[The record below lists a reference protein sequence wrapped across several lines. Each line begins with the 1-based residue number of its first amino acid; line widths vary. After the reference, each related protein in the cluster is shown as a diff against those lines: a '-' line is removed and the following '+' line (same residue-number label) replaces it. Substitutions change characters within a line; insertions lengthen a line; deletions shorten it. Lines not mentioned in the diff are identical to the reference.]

1 MRLGERLSGFIRWPI
16 SRKLFLLGSVGVFA
30 TALAALVNAA
40 IFSTVHTSTMNL
52 DLLNG
57 YMAVWIVAQVL
68 VTAAAIPA
76 ARAGREGKWA
86 ACLFIVVQSPFIVG
100 LLHLFGTMGNPLV
113 AIYPA
118 IIILWTLVLDEW
130 IGLFGFCNLVAW
142 MIVVGVLEAQHRLPY
157 APLLRQRTIDAQND
171 PVWFAAV
178 FFHILVLLGFCISL
192 CVLFQRTRR
201 GQERRLRQTHEALE
215 RANRLIRRYVPPHLA
230 DQISTG
236 LYVETAKPE
245 RRKLSITFTGVECFA
260 TAAEE
265 LEAEDRASM
274 LSEYLSEMVAIAD
287 RHGGTVSHVAGDGIM
302 IFFGA
307 PNVTSDRDHA
317 LRAVRMALE
326 MQDRV
331 GAMQDMWKRYGLD
344 RPFRIRVGINTG
356 YASVGDFGSEGRKF
370 FSGIGL
376 QTNLAERIQAG
387 CGPGKVLISHS
398 TWALVHDEVC
408 CTSHMEM
415 PLNGAGQ
422 PLRVY
427 ELVPNRTALAD
438 TPSVVTPPEPAALE
452 VPQQAPLASRPGGGS
467 GNRIYIGAT
476 RIWTFENARFDE
488 GSLELTVG
496 EELVVLERKPLEVLR
511 YLLRHAGDVVTK
523 DELSE
528 AVWSGRIL
536 SDTVIAKCVSRLRE
550 ALRDDD
556 QRIIKTAHGYGYRF
570 VAEIRIGP
578 SKSATPP
585 AR

>member
-1 MRLGERLSGFIRWPI
+1 MRLGERLGGFIRWPI

-30 TALAALVNAA
+30 TTLAALVNAA

-52 DLLNG
+52 DLLNS

-68 VTAAAIPA
+68 VSAAAIPA
-76 ARAGREGKWA
+76 ARAGREGNWA

-130 IGLFGFCNLVAW
+130 MGLFGFCNLVGW
-142 MIVVGVLEAQHRLPY
+142 MIVVGVLEAEHRLPY
-157 APLLRQRTIDAQND
+157 APLLRQRSIDAQND

-201 GQERRLRQTHEALE
+201 SQERSLRQTHEALE

-245 RRKLSITFTGVECFA
+245 RRKLTISFTGVECFA

-265 LEAEDRASM
+265 LEAEDLASM

-307 PNVTSDRDHA
+307 PDVTSDRDHA
-317 LRAVRMALE
+317 LRAVRMARE
-326 MQDRV
+326 MQDRA

-398 TWALVHDEVC
+398 TWALVHDEVRC
-408 CTSHMEM
+408 SSHMEM

-427 ELVPNRTALAD
+427 ELVPDGAA
-438 TPSVVTPPEPAALE
+438 PAAAPSTAPQPE
-452 VPQQAPLASRPGGGS
+452 SIAPEAPQQAPPANRPGAS

-476 RIWTFENARFDE
+476 RIWTFETARFDE
-488 GSLELTVG
+488 GSLELSVAD
-496 EELVVLERKPLEVLR
+496 ELVVLERKPLEVLR
-511 YLLRHAGDVVTK
+511 YLLRHAGNVVTK

-578 SKSATPP
+578 SKSATSP

>member
-1 MRLGERLSGFIRWPI
+1 MGLGERLGGFIRWPT
-16 SRKLFLLGSVGVFA
+16 SRKLALLGSVGVFA
-30 TALAALVNAA
+30 SLLATVVNAA
-40 IFSTVHTSTMNL
+40 LFSTVSTTTMNL
-52 DLLNG
+52 PLLNH
-57 YMAVWIVAQVL
+57 YMSTWLVAQVL
-68 VTAAAIPA
+68 ITAAVIPA

-86 ACLFIVVQSPFIVG
+86 ACLFVMVQSPFIVG

-130 IGLFGFCNLVAW
+130 IGLFGFCNLVGW
-142 MIVVGVLEAQHRLPY
+142 MIAVGVLEATHRLPY
-157 APLLRQRTIDAQND
+157 APLLRERSIDAQND
-171 PVWFAAV
+171 PVWFSAV
-178 FFHILVLLGFCISL
+178 FFHILVLLGFCVSL

-201 GQERRLRQTHEALE
+201 SQETRLGLAYAALE

-245 RRKLSITFTGVECFA
+245 RRKLTITFTGVECFA
-260 TAAEE
+260 VAAEE
-265 LEAEDRASM
+265 LEAEDLASM

-387 CGPGKVLISHS
+387 CGPGKVLISHT
-398 TWALVHDEVC
+398 TWALVHDEVG

-427 ELVPNRTALAD
+427 ELVPDGAVPATA
-438 TPSVVTPPEPAALE
+438 PSTAPPPEPITPE
-452 VPQQAPLASRPGGGS
+452 TVQQAPPASRPGGS

-488 GSLELTVG
+488 GSLELSVAD
-496 EELVVLERKPLEVLR
+496 ELVVLERKPLEVLR

-570 VAEIRIGP
+570 VAEIKIGP

>member
-1 MRLGERLSGFIRWPI
+1 MRLGERLGGFIRWPI

-52 DLLNG
+52 DLLNN
-57 YMAVWIVAQVL
+57 YMAVWLVAQVL

-130 IGLFGFCNLVAW
+130 MGLFGFCNLVGW
-142 MIVVGVLEAQHRLPY
+142 MIVVGVLEAEHRLPY
-157 APLLRQRTIDAQND
+157 APLLRQRSIDAQND

-201 GQERRLRQTHEALE
+201 SQERSLRQTHEALE

-230 DQISTG
+230 DQISAG

-245 RRKLSITFTGVECFA
+245 RRKLTISFTGVECFA

-265 LEAEDRASM
+265 LEAEDLASM

-307 PNVTSDRDHA
+307 PDMTSDRDHA
-317 LRAVRMALE
+317 LRAVRMARE
-326 MQDRV
+326 MQDRA

-398 TWALVHDEVC
+398 TWALVHDEVRC
-408 CTSHMEM
+408 SSHMEM

-427 ELVPNRTALAD
+427 ELVPDGAA
-438 TPSVVTPPEPAALE
+438 PAAAPSTAPQPE
-452 VPQQAPLASRPGGGS
+452 SIAPEAPQQAPPANRPGAS

-476 RIWTFENARFDE
+476 RIWTFENTRFDE
-488 GSLELTVG
+488 GSLELTVAD
-496 EELVVLERKPLEVLR
+496 ELVVLERKPLEVLR

-578 SKSATPP
+578 SKSATSP

>member
-1 MRLGERLSGFIRWPI
+1 MRLGERLGGFIRWPI

-30 TALAALVNAA
+30 TTLAALVNAA

-52 DLLNG
+52 DLLNS

-68 VTAAAIPA
+68 VSAAAIPA

-130 IGLFGFCNLVAW
+130 MGLFGFCNLVGW
-142 MIVVGVLEAQHRLPY
+142 MIVVGVLEAEHRLPY
-157 APLLRQRTIDAQND
+157 APLLRQRSIDAQND

-201 GQERRLRQTHEALE
+201 SQERSLRQTHEALE

-245 RRKLSITFTGVECFA
+245 RRKLTISFTGVECFA

-265 LEAEDRASM
+265 LEAEDLASM

-307 PNVTSDRDHA
+307 PDVTSDQDHA
-317 LRAVRMALE
+317 LRAVRMARE
-326 MQDRV
+326 MQDRA

-408 CTSHMEM
+408 CSSCMEM

-427 ELVPNRTALAD
+427 ELVPDGAAPAVVPSTAPL
-438 TPSVVTPPEPAALE
+438 PESIAPEA
-452 VPQQAPLASRPGGGS
+452 PQQAPPANRPGGS

-476 RIWTFENARFDE
+476 RIWTFETARFDE
-488 GSLELTVG
+488 GSLELSVAD
-496 EELVVLERKPLEVLR
+496 ELVVLERKPLEVLR
-511 YLLRHAGDVVTK
+511 YLLRHAGNVVTK

-578 SKSATPP
+578 SKSATSP